1 MEEFISASHDI
12 VFKALFAK
20 NKDILKAFLRDVL
33 NLPLTEQAS
42 LQVLNDEL
50 IPDVANGKL
59 SRLDIHVIMPN
70 KKFNVE
76 MQARK
81 KGFSADRVL
90 YYWSE
95 MFSDGF
101 ESGRHYENLD
111 QTFSVN
117 VLGFNFLECEEYH
130 SAYSIL
136 ENKRHDQLT
145 DKLSIHIFELP
156 KIPKETDINDDKLM
170 WLRLIKANSE
180 EELNMVRE
188 NTQNPMIHKS
198 IDTIKELNA
207 DVILREKI
215 RQRDKAIRDH
225 ENDMEISRLEG
236 REEGI
241 AIGEARGEA
250 RGITIGRAEGESR
263 GQAKTLIEN
272 VKMLM
277 NNTQKTLTEVLAMLG
292 VKQEEYDKSLALL
305 NKEM

>member
-1 MEEFISASHDI
+1 MTASE
-12 VFKALFAK
+12 
-20 NKDILKAFLRDVL
+20 LK
-33 NLPLTEQAS
+33 
-42 LQVLNDEL
+42 
-50 IPDVANGKL
+50 
-59 SRLDIHVIMPN
+59 
-70 KKFNVE
+70 
-76 MQARK
+76 
-81 KGFSADRVL
+81 
-90 YYWSE
+90 
-95 MFSDGF
+95 
-101 ESGRHYENLD
+101 
-111 QTFSVN
+111 
-117 VLGFNFLECEEYH
+117 
-130 SAYSIL
+130 
-136 ENKRHDQLT
+136 
-145 DKLSIHIFELP
+145 
-156 KIPKETDINDDKLM
+156 
-170 WLRLIKANSE
+170 
-180 EELNMVRE
+180 MVRE

-250 RGITIGRAEGESR
+250 RGITIGEARGESR

>member
-20 NKDILKAFLRDVL
+20 NEDILKAFLRDVL
-33 NLPLTEQAS
+33 ELPLTEQAS

-50 IPDVANGKL
+50 IPDVANGKM

-81 KGFSADRVL
+81 KGFSVDRVL
-90 YYWSE
+90 YYWAE

-101 ESGRHYENLD
+101 VSGGHYENLD

-117 VLGFNFLECEEYH
+117 VLGFNFLACDEYH
-130 SAYSIL
+130 SAYSVL
-136 ENKRHDQLT
+136 ENRRHEQLT

-156 KIPKETDINDDKLM
+156 KISEEINPADDKQM

-180 EELNMVRE
+180 EELDMIKTT
-188 NTQNPMIHKS
+188 TQNPMIHKS
-198 IDTIKELNA
+198 IDKIKELNA
-207 DVILREKI
+207 DAILREQI
-215 RQRDKAIRDH
+215 RQRDKALRDY
-225 ENDMEISRLEG
+225 ENDMTVSRLEG
-236 REEGI
+236 REEGR
-241 AIGEARGEA
+241 EE
-250 RGITIGRAEGESR
+250 GITIGRAEGE
-263 GQAKTLIEN
+263 AKTLIEN

-277 NNTQKTLTEVLAMLG
+277 TNTQKSLAEVLTMLG
-292 VKQEEYDKSLALL
+292 VTQEKYDQSLALL
-305 NKEM
+305 NQ

>member
-20 NKDILKAFLRDVL
+20 NEDILKAFLCDVL

-50 IPDVANGKL
+50 IPDMANGKM

-70 KKFNVE
+70 KKFNIE

-117 VLGFNFLECEEYH
+117 VLGFNFLDC
-130 SAYSIL
+130 
-136 ENKRHDQLT
+136 D
-145 DKLSIHIFELP
+145 
-156 KIPKETDINDDKLM
+156 
-170 WLRLIKANSE
+170 
-180 EELNMVRE
+180 
-188 NTQNPMIHKS
+188 
-198 IDTIKELNA
+198 
-207 DVILREKI
+207 
-215 RQRDKAIRDH
+215 
-225 ENDMEISRLEG
+225 
-236 REEGI
+236 
-241 AIGEARGEA
+241 
-250 RGITIGRAEGESR
+250 
-263 GQAKTLIEN
+263 
-272 VKMLM
+272 
-277 NNTQKTLTEVLAMLG
+277 
-292 VKQEEYDKSLALL
+292 
-305 NKEM
+305 